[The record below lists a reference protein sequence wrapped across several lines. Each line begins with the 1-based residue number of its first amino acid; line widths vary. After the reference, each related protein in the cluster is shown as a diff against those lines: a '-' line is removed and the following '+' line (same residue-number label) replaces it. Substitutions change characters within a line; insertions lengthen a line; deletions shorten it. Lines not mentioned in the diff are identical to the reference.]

1 MTTPEPSVPLGP
13 VHAFADDALGDGDA
27 TEVAA
32 RIRSGEISGVEACEA
47 ALRRAE
53 AVQPVLAPV
62 AYVDPAAA
70 LAAARRHVAGPFGGV
85 PTYVKDNLDVAGMP
99 TNQGTDAFVAR
110 PARRNSPFVAQ
121 LEALGLVVLGKSRMP
136 ELGLNASTEYARAA
150 PVRNPWQP
158 SYSAGAS
165 SGGAAALVAAG
176 VVPLAHGN
184 DGGGSIRI
192 PAAACGL
199 VGLKPSRGRLAPD
212 PIDTRLPVPIV
223 AEGVLTRSVRD
234 TAHFLAGAEE
244 TWRNPALPP
253 VRAVEG
259 PGRTRLRVGVV
270 LDSVNDVP
278 TDPETRA
285 AVLAT
290 AELLADLGHHVED
303 TALPVSRRFVDDF
316 SLYWGLLGLS
326 ACSTG
331 RYAFGRDFDVD
342 RTDNLTR
349 GLARMARA
357 RLARVP
363 GAVYR
368 LRRTSR
374 DYRRV
379 FSRLDVLLSPVTCFT
394 TPPIG
399 CLSPTLPFEDL
410 FPRLQAYAGFTPLH
424 NAAGA
429 PAVSLPLGRTEQGL
443 PIGCQLCADVG
454 DDRTLL
460 EVAYELEQA
469 RPWPRA
475 GG

>member
-1 MTTPEPSVPLGP
+1 LTTPEPSAPLGP

-158 SYSAGAS
+158 SYSVGAS
-165 SGGAAALVAAG
+165 SGGAAALVASG

-199 VGLKPSRGRLAPD
+199 EP
-212 PIDTRLPVPIV
+212 
-223 AEGVLTRSVRD
+223 
-234 TAHFLAGAEE
+234 
-244 TWRNPALPP
+244 
-253 VRAVEG
+253 
-259 PGRTRLRVGVV
+259 
-270 LDSVNDVP
+270 
-278 TDPETRA
+278 
-285 AVLAT
+285 
-290 AELLADLGHHVED
+290 
-303 TALPVSRRFVDDF
+303 
-316 SLYWGLLGLS
+316 
-326 ACSTG
+326 
-331 RYAFGRDFDVD
+331 
-342 RTDNLTR
+342 
-349 GLARMARA
+349 
-357 RLARVP
+357 
-363 GAVYR
+363 
-368 LRRTSR
+368 
-374 DYRRV
+374 
-379 FSRLDVLLSPVTCFT
+379 
-394 TPPIG
+394 
-399 CLSPTLPFEDL
+399 
-410 FPRLQAYAGFTPLH
+410 
-424 NAAGA
+424 
-429 PAVSLPLGRTEQGL
+429 
-443 PIGCQLCADVG
+443 
-454 DDRTLL
+454 
-460 EVAYELEQA
+460 
-469 RPWPRA
+469 
-475 GG
+475 